1 MMHKVSVF
9 FSIILRSSFIILHFF
24 VSLHKKCTMNTNKT
38 YVAYDALGVL
48 DHVNS
53 NLRIFQQLQAWQRMH
68 PDRFQFLNI
77 DEIYFSSEHDDLID
91 STLKTRLLSVMAKAD
106 NLLVIISPFTNVES
120 PTLNWQISRAVNR
133 FHLPVII
140 AYVGKEQLNDNSVE
154 DSWHRLPNKI
164 RKYIGRD
171 SARMC
176 HIPLTQD
183 KLERAL
189 GSFSVG
195 SQNYPWNS
203 TTIF

>member
-1 MMHKVSVF
+1 
-9 FSIILRSSFIILHFF
+9 
-24 VSLHKKCTMNTNKT
+24 MNTHKT
-38 YVAYDALGVL
+38 YVAYDATGVL

-53 NLRIFQQLQAWQRMH
+53 NLKTFQQLHAWERMH
-68 PDRFQFLNI
+68 PDRFRFLNI
-77 DEIYFSSEHDDLID
+77 DEIYFSSEHDDLVD
-91 STLKTRLLSVMAKAD
+91 STVKTRLIALMAQAD
-106 NLLVIISPFTNVES
+106 NLLVLVSPVTNVES
-120 PTLNWQISRAVNR
+120 PMLNWQISRAVNR

-140 AYVGKEQLNDNSVE
+140 AYVGRNHLEDGAVE
-154 DSWHRLPNKI
+154 ENWTCLPNKI

-189 GSFSVG
+189 GTFSVG
-195 SQNYPWNS
+195 AQTYPWNS

>member
-1 MMHKVSVF
+1 
-9 FSIILRSSFIILHFF
+9 
-24 VSLHKKCTMNTNKT
+24 MNTNKT
-38 YVAYDALGVL
+38 YVAYDATGVL
-48 DHVNS
+48 DHENS
-53 NLRIFQQLQAWQRMH
+53 NLRTFKQLNEWQRIH
-68 PDRFQFLNI
+68 PERFRFVNI

-91 STLKTRLLSVMAKAD
+91 STLKTHLLSIMAQAD

-120 PTLNWQISRAVNR
+120 PILNWQISRAVNR

-140 AYVGKEQLNDNSVE
+140 AYVSKEQLSDHSVE
-154 DSWHRLPNKI
+154 DNWHRLPNKI

-189 GSFSVG
+189 STFSVG
-195 SQNYPWNS
+195 AGTYPWNS

>member
-1 MMHKVSVF
+1 
-9 FSIILRSSFIILHFF
+9 
-24 VSLHKKCTMNTNKT
+24 MNTHKT
-38 YVAYDALGVL
+38 YVAYDADGVF

-53 NLRIFQQLQAWQRMH
+53 NLRTFRQLHAWQRMH
-68 PDRFQFLNI
+68 PDRFHFLI
-77 DEIYFSSEHDDLID
+77 MWEINFSSEHDDLVD
-91 STLKTRLLSVMAKAD
+91 SNVKTWLLKVMAQAD
-106 NLLVIISPFTNVES
+106 NLLVLVSKITNVES
-120 PTLNWQISRAVNR
+120 PILNWQISKAVNR

-140 AYVGKEQLNDNSVE
+140 AYVGKERLDDNAVE
-154 DSWHRLPNKI
+154 DNWSRLPNKI

-189 GSFSVG
+189 GLFAVG
-195 SQNYPWNS
+195 SGTYPWNS